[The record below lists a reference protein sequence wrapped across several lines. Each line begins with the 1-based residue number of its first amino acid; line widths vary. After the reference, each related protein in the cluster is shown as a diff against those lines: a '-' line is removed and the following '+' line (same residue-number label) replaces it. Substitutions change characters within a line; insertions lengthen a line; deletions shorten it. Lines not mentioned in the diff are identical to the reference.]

1 MPDASFEGWNA
12 SPVSISLFL
21 CCLSLIRRR
30 SESNPVL
37 DLRFWTLV
45 QSILS
50 SLSSKSLKTGLTR
63 NAWLI
68 PLLNRVP
75 LLPIVSSL
83 LSNSLNLSAQKRD
96 EIYLQSSRS
105 LTIVWSLA
113 APKFSLDN
121 LLECFGS
128 ILQVLQGEIAGSGES
143 LITICKLV
151 TSSLHTAFSHSSNK
165 KKVRPLSSRVLTVV
179 PTDVVHSLV
188 KPL

>member
-1 MPDASFEGWNA
+1 MERVPRKHLAFA
-12 SPVSISLFL
+12 LLLI
-21 CCLSLIRRR
+21 LIRDTR
-30 SESNPVL
+30 ESNPVL

-50 SLSSKSLKTGLTR
+50 SLSSKNLKTGLTR

-83 LSNSLNLSAQKRD
+83 LSSSLNLPVQKRD

-105 LTIVWSLA
+105 LALVWSLA

-128 ILQVLQGEIAGSGES
+128 ILRVLQGETAGSGENPG

-151 TSSLHTAFSHSSNK
+151 TSSLHTAFSHSPNK
-165 KKVRPLSSRVLTVV
+165 KKVRLLSSRVLTVT
-179 PTDVVHSLV
+179 PTDIAHSLV

>member
-1 MPDASFEGWNA
+1 MERVPREYLTSAL
-12 SPVSISLFL
+12 LFV
-21 CCLSLIRRR
+21 LIRDPR
-30 SESNPVL
+30 ESNPVL

-50 SLSSKSLKTGLTR
+50 SLSSKSLKTGSTR

-83 LSNSLNLSAQKRD
+83 LSNSLNLPVQKRD
-96 EIYLQSSRS
+96 EIYLRSSRS
-105 LTIVWSLA
+105 LALIWSLA

-128 ILQVLQGEIAGSGES
+128 ILRVLQGKIAGSGENPG

-165 KKVRPLSSRVLTVV
+165 KKVRLPSSRGLTVA
-179 PTDVVHSLV
+179 PIDAAHSLV

>member
-1 MPDASFEGWNA
+1 MARVPREYLAFA
-12 SPVSISLFL
+12 LLFV
-21 CCLSLIRRR
+21 LIRDPR
-30 SESNPVL
+30 ESNPVL

-50 SLSSKSLKTGLTR
+50 SLSSKSLKTELTR
-63 NAWLI
+63 NTWLI

-83 LSNSLNLSAQKRD
+83 LSNSLNLPAPKLD
-96 EIYLQSSRS
+96 EIYLQSSRC
-105 LTIVWSLA
+105 LALVWSLA

-128 ILQVLQGEIAGSGES
+128 ILRVLQEISGSGENPG

-165 KKVRPLSSRVLTVV
+165 KKVRLLSNRGLTVA
-179 PTDVVHSLV
+179 PTDVVYSLV

>member
-1 MPDASFEGWNA
+1 MERVPREYLAFYL
-12 SPVSISLFL
+12 LFV
-21 CCLSLIRRR
+21 LIRDPR
-30 SESNPVL
+30 ESNPVL
-37 DLRFWTLV
+37 DIRFWTLV

-50 SLSSKSLKTGLTR
+50 SLSSKSSNTGLLR

-68 PLLNRVP
+68 SLLNRVP

-83 LSNSLNLSAQKRD
+83 LSNSLNLPAQRRD
-96 EIYLQSSRS
+96 DIYLQSSKS
-105 LTIVWSLA
+105 LALVWSLA

-128 ILQVLQGEIAGSGES
+128 ILRVFQGEIVGSGENPG

-151 TSSLHTAFSHSSNK
+151 TSSLHTAFSRSSNK
-165 KKVRPLSSRVLTVV
+165 KKVRFLPSRVLTVAT
-179 PTDVVHSLV
+179 TDVAHSLV

>member
-1 MPDASFEGWNA
+1 MERVPREHLAFA
-12 SPVSISLFL
+12 LLFV
-21 CCLSLIRRR
+21 LIRDRR
-30 SESNPVL
+30 ESNPVL

-50 SLSSKSLKTGLTR
+50 SLSSKNLKPELTR

-75 LLPIVSSL
+75 LPPIVFSL
-83 LSNSLNLSAQKRD
+83 LSNSLNLPAQERV
-96 EIYLQSSRS
+96 EIYLQSSKS
-105 LTIVWSLA
+105 LALVWSLA

-128 ILQVLQGEIAGSGES
+128 ILRVSQGEFEENIG

-151 TSSLHTAFSHSSNK
+151 TSSLHTVFSHSSNK
-165 KKVRPLSSRVLTVV
+165 KKVRLLSNTVLNVA
-179 PTDVVHSLV
+179 PTDVAHSLV
-188 KPL
+188 KSL

>member
-1 MPDASFEGWNA
+1 MECAPRE
-12 SPVSISLFL
+12 
-21 CCLSLIRRR
+21 CLPFPLLHVLIHNLRA
-30 SESNPVL
+30 SNPVL
-37 DLRFWTLV
+37 DLRFWTLM

-50 SLSSKSLKTGLTR
+50 SLSSKSSKTGFTR

-83 LSNSLNLSAQKRD
+83 LSNSLNLPAEKRD

-105 LTIVWSLA
+105 LALVWPHA

-128 ILQVLQGEIAGSGES
+128 TLRVLHEVTTESGENPLAG
-143 LITICKLV
+143 LIAICKLV

-165 KKVRPLSSRVLTVV
+165 KKVCRPSSRF
-179 PTDVVHSLV
+179 
-188 KPL
+188 

>member
-1 MPDASFEGWNA
+1 MERVPREHFAFA
-12 SPVSISLFL
+12 LLFV
-21 CCLSLIRRR
+21 LIRDPR
-30 SESNPVL
+30 ESNPVL

-50 SLSSKSLKTGLTR
+50 SLSSKSLKTGLSH

-75 LLPIVSSL
+75 LLPIISSL
-83 LSNSLNLSAQKRD
+83 LSNSLNLPAQKRD
-96 EIYLQSSRS
+96 EIYLQSSRC
-105 LTIVWSLA
+105 LALVWPLA

-128 ILQVLQGEIAGSGES
+128 ILRVLQGEIAGSGENPG

-151 TSSLHTAFSHSSNK
+151 TSSLNTAFSHSSNK
-165 KKVRPLSSRVLTVV
+165 KKVRLLSSRGLAA
-179 PTDVVHSLV
+179 PTDVAHSLV